1 MWELTVWS
9 RVLNTRVLE
18 GRDLV
23 TVIFTAALGAFSD
36 VGGMLEGLRSPGTG
50 WRGAVVYATGLA
62 AALTIAFAPLIEIV
76 MQ

>member
-1 MWELTVWS
+1 M
-9 RVLNTRVLE
+9 
-18 GRDLV
+18 
-23 TVIFTAALGAFSD
+23 
-36 VGGMLEGLRSPGTG
+36 GGMLEGLRSPGTG